1 MDLFG
6 HLAQGLATALSPEN
20 LFYCFLGVLIGTLVG
35 VLPGVGPIAGMSL
48 LIPATFGMNP
58 TTAMIMLAGIY
69 YGAMYGGST
78 TSILINVPGEAASV
92 VTALDGYQ
100 MARAGRAGPALAISA
115 VGSFVAGTFSIVML
129 MILAP
134 PLAQLALKVGPPEY
148 FALMVLGFV
157 LLAYLAQGS
166 MVKALMAA
174 AVGVILGT
182 VGIEPMS
189 GYRRFT
195 FGLPQLWEGLSFV
208 PVVMGLFGLAE
219 VLVSVERST
228 TQEVIRTRLRD
239 LLPSRR
245 EWRDSVA
252 PILRGSVLGFGLG
265 ILPGPATVLASFS
278 SYTVEKRLSSHPERF
293 GRGAIEGVA
302 GPEAANN
309 SATGGALVPLLAL
322 GIPFAPATA
331 VMMGALMVHGV
342 RPGPML
348 IEQRPD
354 FFWAVIVSMY
364 IGNAMLLILNLPLVG
379 LFTSLLRVPA
389 RYLQPLIVLFCVVG
403 VYSINFAMADV
414 WIMMTFGLLGY
425 LLRRYGF
432 EAAPLVLALVLGP
445 MLETSLR
452 QSLIMSR
459 GDLTVFI
466 ARPLSAA
473 LLLLAL
479 GLLVRP
485 LVRGVMAL
493 LRTDGAGLPR
503 QPEPE
508 PGPGAGRR
516 RRDRAAPDHD
526 GARADDDDRAPW

>member
-1 MDLFG
+1 MDLAG
-6 HLAQGLATALSPEN
+6 HIVQGFAAALSPEN
-20 LFYCFLGVLIGTLVG
+20 LFYCFLGVLVGTLVG

-100 MARAGRAGPALAISA
+100 MARAGRAGPALTIAA

-129 MILAP
+129 MVLAP
-134 PLAQLALKVGPPEY
+134 LLAQWALRVGPPEY
-148 FALMVLGFV
+148 FALMILGFV
-157 LLAYLAQGS
+157 LLAYLSHGS
-166 MVKALMAA
+166 MVKALVAA
-174 AVGVILGT
+174 TLGVLLGT

-195 FGLPQLWEGLSFV
+195 FGLPQLWEGLGFV

-219 VLVSVERST
+219 VLVSVERSL
-228 TQEVIRTRLRD
+228 TQEVIRTRLRN
-239 LLPSRR
+239 LLPSAD
-245 EWRDSVA
+245 EWRRSVG
-252 PILRGSVLGFGLG
+252 PVLRGCVLGFGVG
-265 ILPGPATVLASFS
+265 VLPGPATVLASFS
-278 SYTVEKRLSSHPERF
+278 SYTVEKRLSRQPERF

-309 SATGGALVPLLAL
+309 AATGGALVPLLAL
-322 GIPFAPATA
+322 GIPFAPAPA
-331 VMMGALMVHGV
+331 VMMGALMIHGL
-342 RPGPML
+342 RPGPLL

-354 FFWAVIVSMY
+354 FFWAVIASMY
-364 IGNAMLLILNLPLVG
+364 VGNAMLLVLNLPLVG
-379 LFTSLLRVPA
+379 LFASLLRVPG

-403 VYSINFAMADV
+403 VYSINYAMADV
-414 WIMMTFGLLGY
+414 WIMIAFGFLGW
-425 LLRRYGF
+425 LMRRAGF

-459 GDLTVFI
+459 GDLAVFVT
-466 ARPLSAA
+466 RPVSAA
-473 LLLLAL
+473 LLAVAAL
-479 GLLVRP
+479 LLVRP
-485 LVRGVMAL
+485 L
-493 LRTDGAGLPR
+493 LRRTR
-503 QPEPE
+503 
-508 PGPGAGRR
+508 
-516 RRDRAAPDHD
+516 
-526 GARADDDDRAPW
+526 

>member
-6 HLAQGLATALSPEN
+6 HLAQGLATAISPEN
-20 LFYCFLGVLIGTLVG
+20 LVYCFLGVLIGTLVG

-92 VTALDGYQ
+92 VTALPDGARRPRGASPDDLGRRLLRRRHLQ
-100 MARAGRAGPALAISA
+100 HRDADDPGSAARPARAQGGAARVLRADDPW
-115 VGSFVAGTFSIVML
+115 VR
-129 MILAP
+129 P
-134 PLAQLALKVGPPEY
+134 PRVPG
-148 FALMVLGFV
+148 
-157 LLAYLAQGS
+157 AQGS

-174 AVGVILGT
+174 AVGVLLGT

-219 VLVSVERST
+219 VLVSVERSL

-239 LLPSRR
+239 LLPSRQ
-245 EWRDSVA
+245 EWRDSA
-252 PILRGSVLGFGLG
+252 GAILRGSVLGFGVG

-278 SYTVEKRLSSHPERF
+278 SYTVEKRLSRHPERF

-322 GIPFAPATA
+322 GIPFAPAPA
-331 VMMGALMVHGV
+331 VLMGALMIHGV

-354 FFWAVIVSMY
+354 LFWAVIASMY
-364 IGNAMLLILNLPLVG
+364 IGNAMLLILNIPLVG
-379 LFTSLLRVPA
+379 LFASVLRVPA
-389 RYLQPLIVLFCVVG
+389 RYLQPLIVLFCV
-403 VYSINFAMADV
+403 DV
-414 WIMMTFGLLGY
+414 WIMIGFGILGY
-425 LLRRYGF
+425 LLRRYGV

-459 GDLTVFI
+459 GDLTVFVT
-466 ARPLSAA
+466 RPVSAA
-473 LLLLAL
+473 LLLVALAL
-479 GLLVRP
+479 LARP
-485 LVRGVMAL
+485 LARGVMAW
-493 LRTDGAGLPR
+493 RS
-503 QPEPE
+503 
-508 PGPGAGRR
+508 PGVA
-516 RRDRAAPDHD
+516 
-526 GARADDDDRAPW
+526 GARGEP

>member
-1 MDLFG
+1 MDLAG
-6 HLAQGLATALSPEN
+6 HIVQGFAAALSPEN
-20 LFYCFLGVLIGTLVG
+20 LLYCFLGVLVGTLVG

-100 MARAGRAGPALAISA
+100 MARAGRAGPALTIAA

-134 PLAQLALKVGPPEY
+134 LLAQWALRVGPPEY
-148 FALMVLGFV
+148 CALMILGFV
-157 LLAYLAQGS
+157 LLAYLSQGS
-166 MVKALMAA
+166 TVKALMSAA
-174 AVGVILGT
+174 LGVILGT
-182 VGIEPMS
+182 IGIEPMS

-195 FGLPQLWEGLSFV
+195 FGVPQLWEGLGFV

-219 VLVSVERST
+219 VLVSVERSLAP
-228 TQEVIRTRLRD
+228 EVIRTRLRN
-239 LLPSRR
+239 LLPSRP
-245 EWRDSVA
+245 EWRDSIGA
-252 PILRGSVLGFGLG
+252 ILRGSVLGFGVG
-265 ILPGPATVLASFS
+265 VLPGPATVLASFS
-278 SYTVEKRLSSHPERF
+278 SYTVEKRLSRHPERF

-309 SATGGALVPLLAL
+309 AATGGALVPLLAL
-322 GIPFAPATA
+322 GIPFAPAPA
-331 VMMGALMVHGV
+331 IMMGALMIHGL
-342 RPGPML
+342 RPGPLL

-354 FFWAVIVSMY
+354 FFWAVIASMY
-364 IGNAMLLILNLPLVG
+364 LGNVMLLVLNLPLVG
-379 LFTSLLRVPA
+379 LFASLLRVPG

-403 VYSINFAMADV
+403 VYSINHAMADV
-414 WIMMTFGLLGY
+414 WTMIVFGLLGY
-425 LLRRYGF
+425 LLRRAGF

-459 GDLTVFI
+459 GDLTIFLV
-466 ARPLSAA
+466 RPVSAA
-473 LLLLAL
+473 LLAVTLL
-479 GLLVRP
+479 LLLRP
-485 LVRGVMAL
+485 LA
-493 LRTDGAGLPR
+493 
-503 QPEPE
+503 
-508 PGPGAGRR
+508 RR
-516 RRDRAAPDHD
+516 
-526 GARADDDDRAPW
+526 AR

>member
-6 HLAQGLATALSPEN
+6 HLAQGLATALGPGN

-100 MARAGRAGPALAISA
+100 MARAGRAGPALTISA

-134 PLAQLALKVGPPEY
+134 LLAQWALKVGPPEY
-148 FALMVLGFV
+148 FALMILGFV
-157 LLAYLAQGS
+157 LLAHLAQGS

-174 AVGVILGT
+174 ALGVILGT

-219 VLVSVERST
+219 VLISVERSL

-239 LLPSRR
+239 LLPSRQ
-245 EWRDSVA
+245 EWRDSVGA
-252 PILRGSVLGFGLG
+252 ILRGSVLGFGVG

-278 SYTVEKRLSSHPERF
+278 AYTVEKRLSRHPERF

-322 GIPFAPATA
+322 GIPFAPAPA
-331 VMMGALMVHGV
+331 VMMGALMIHGV

-379 LFTSLLRVPA
+379 LFASLLRVPA

-403 VYSINFAMADV
+403 VYSINYAMADV
-414 WIMMTFGLLGY
+414 WIMIAFGLLGY

-466 ARPLSAA
+466 TRPLAAA
-473 LLLLAL
+473 LLLVAL

-485 LVRGVMAL
+485 LVRGAMARRL
-493 LRTDGAGLPR
+493 
-503 QPEPE
+503 
-508 PGPGAGRR
+508 PGAAGVGGS
-516 RRDRAAPDHD
+516 P
-526 GARADDDDRAPW
+526 